1 MVKMA
6 EPVVQKQKQQEK
18 FVRPPLDIWQD
29 LKDGIRFVWFNPLA
43 NLIIMPLILIFESIA
58 LKIII
63 EKVPYTEIDYKA
75 YMEQIEMIKL
85 DGELDYSRIE
95 GGTGPLVYP
104 AGHVMIYKLMY
115 KITHGMNRLDEG
127 QQIFRYLYLI
137 TMALQFM
144 IYYDLGL
151 PPWCTVLACLSKRLH
166 SIYVLRLFN
175 DCFTTFFMVLTIL
188 LLLKGSRTH
197 KNVIL
202 SIISSLTYSIAISIK
217 MNALLYFPAF
227 MVSIFLLN
235 GGQLVITL
243 LSLVVMIIWQILVA
257 LPFLQ
262 TYPKEYLQCAFN
274 FGRKFLFE
282 WSINWQML
290 TEDGF
295 NNKTFHN
302 SLLLSQVV
310 AIMTIILF
318 QYPLLLHDI
327 FQSLRHP
334 RTNRTNSTDAS
345 IIPFI
350 LVTTNFIGIVFS
362 RSLHYQ
368 FLSWYHWTIPI
379 LIHFARLPWFI
390 GPIWYAL
397 HELCWNSYPP
407 NLQASILLVALNS
420 ALLLSLAVNGLT
432 PKTTVTSVKKH
443 Q

>member
-1 MVKMA
+1 MA
-6 EPVVQKQKQQEK
+6 EPVVGEQKEEKK
-18 FVRPPLDIWQD
+18 FVRPPFDLWQD
-29 LKDGIRFVWFNPLA
+29 LKDGISFIWFNPVA
-43 NLIIMPLILIFESIA
+43 NLIVMPLILVFESIA

-63 EKVPYTEIDYKA
+63 GKVPYTEIDYKA

-85 DGELDYSRIE
+85 DGELNYSHIE

-104 AGHVMIYKLMY
+104 AGHVMIYKIMY
-115 KITHGMNRLDEG
+115 KITHGMDRLDEG

-144 IYYDLGL
+144 IYYELGL

-175 DCFTTFFMVLTIL
+175 DCFTTLFVVSTVYLLLIGSRIRKNATIL
-188 LLLKGSRTH
+188 
-197 KNVIL
+197 V
-202 SIISSLTYSIAISIK
+202 ISSLTYSIAISIK

-227 MVSIFLLN
+227 MVSIFLLSR
-235 GGQLVITL
+235 GQMLTTL
-243 LSLVVMIIWQILVA
+243 FCFAVMIIWQILVA

-274 FGRKFLFE
+274 FGRTFLFE

-302 SLLLSQVV
+302 SLLLSQLV
-310 AIMTIILF
+310 AITATILF
-318 QYPLLLHDI
+318 QYPLLLRDI

-334 RTNRTNSTDAS
+334 LSRVLTTTTNIST

-350 LVTTNFIGIVFS
+350 LLTTNFIGIVFS

-379 LIHFARLPWFI
+379 LLHFTRLPWFI

-407 NLQASILLVALNS
+407 NLQASTLLVALN
-420 ALLLSLAVNGLT
+420 AGLLLLLAINGLA
-432 PKTTVTSVKKH
+432 PRNTVTPLKKH